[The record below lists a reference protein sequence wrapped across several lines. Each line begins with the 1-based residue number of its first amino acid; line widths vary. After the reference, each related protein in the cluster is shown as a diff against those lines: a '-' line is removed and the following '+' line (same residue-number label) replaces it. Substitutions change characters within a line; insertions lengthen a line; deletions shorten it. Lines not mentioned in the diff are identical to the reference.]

1 MAVPLVGRLTP
12 LFCRGGRLKPG
23 QQFDLGGAA
32 AGGGSVAFGFAF
44 LMAGFIA
51 GGFGVAGFGIVH
63 GVGLGV
69 GSGWGAYAPIGGWG
83 QGLLVGGTHLARVQ
97 GL

>member
-1 MAVPLVGRLTP
+1 MGGLTL
-12 LFCRGGRLKPG
+12 LFSLGHRFHPG
-23 QQFDLGGAA
+23 QQLGLGGAA
-32 AGGGSVAFGFAF
+32 AGGRGRAFGFAF